1 MRRARGNTWSS
12 ACAWYIAIVSS
23 LWIIYLA
30 PILWL
35 WMWMEIIY
43 KKCLRPKLGSMFG
56 YVWAGPPHSQ
66 AQWRSLL
73 GHPNTS
79 DNDDLWFR
87 LLCEEHFLQQCDHQ
101 LSSCKTVHPPPQRK
115 IDDIFFPVTNNT
127 ITTNL
132 KHTSI
137 CLSPQLG
144 DSGLH
149 LSILS

>member
-1 MRRARGNTWSS
+1 M
-12 ACAWYIAIVSS
+12 
-23 LWIIYLA
+23 IYDSGYYVRNISYNNVITNYHHA
-30 PILWL
+30 
-35 WMWMEIIY
+35 
-43 KKCLRPKLGSMFG
+43 KLF
-56 YVWAGPPHSQ
+56 
-66 AQWRSLL
+66 
-73 GHPNTS
+73 T
-79 DNDDLWFR
+79 
-87 LLCEEHFLQQCDHQ
+87 
-101 LSSCKTVHPPPQRK
+101 PPPQRK

>member
-1 MRRARGNTWSS
+1 M
-12 ACAWYIAIVSS
+12 
-23 LWIIYLA
+23 IYDSGYYVRNISYNNVITNYHHA
-30 PILWL
+30 
-35 WMWMEIIY
+35 
-43 KKCLRPKLGSMFG
+43 KLFT
-56 YVWAGPPHSQ
+56 P
-66 AQWRSLL
+66 
-73 GHPNTS
+73 
-79 DNDDLWFR
+79 
-87 LLCEEHFLQQCDHQ
+87 
-101 LSSCKTVHPPPQRK
+101 PPPQRK